1 MTVGQRYM
9 MATSRLMP
17 AVTEKN
23 PHLKD
28 QVGQCIFDFV
38 TQNVGEDLAPKIT
51 GMLIALPVSEIRN
64 FMSSYENL
72 VAKSHEA
79 REHLLKTVDEK

>member
-1 MTVGQRYM
+1 
-9 MATSRLMP
+9 
-17 AVTEKN
+17 
-23 PHLKD
+23 
-28 QVGQCIFDFV
+28 
-38 TQNVGEDLAPKIT
+38 
-51 GMLIALPVSEIRN
+51 MLIALPVSEIRN